1 MKRSNKF
8 RAAVRPF
15 AVALA
20 AALAWAGCT
29 DVDDSLGGNLI
40 PENQQMKAGYS
51 VFDGSSKAPG
61 LSPRKYVESRL
72 FQTDSI
78 VGSKL
83 ANGYMGSMINDTV
96 GLRTAGFLS
105 QFTSYYKI
113 EEGDF
118 GYKPFFDSVYIFLS
132 IKSYGS
138 DTLTDQRFA
147 VYEVTSNEYI
157 EQSTDTLFY
166 ITFDPEAEGI
176 LGDKLFTFSLGKG
189 NKTGPS
195 TTAVTMDP
203 TAAGRRFVNR
213 LLLQEG
219 EYAGD
224 YSIYKTD
231 SLKRWFNAF
240 KGLYIKPEQDM
251 TRSETGATRGT
262 IYATEL
268 ASSGFMVY
276 GRSRREDNPSLIKDT
291 IGMGFYFNIE
301 DAPMGNVAVTTV
313 RRDYD
318 GALIPVDE
326 AREPSAGQPDERPQS
341 ETLYVEGLG
350 GVVSE
355 LTFTRELFEELEQI
369 LAVENAASGRDFR
382 TFAFSQVRMSVYLP
396 GSDYDWQKIDPS
408 NAAPLIALMNG
419 ALPRL
424 GLYAD
429 YKKLTPVTDYAYVYE
444 QQGTTIAFDG
454 KLNRSRACYSM
465 NITSFMQGLW
475 NSYAELRAKTPA
487 GEQVDLSELDY
498 RSVYL
503 APEAY
508 SLFALPYSV
517 LQGEAGDGNN
527 APIRLEMTYNMIQ

>member
-40 PENQQMKAGYS
+40 PENQQMKAGYA
-51 VFDGSSKAPG
+51 VFDGSSKVPG

-78 VGSKL
+78 AGSKL
-83 ANGYMGSMINDTV
+83 ANGYMGSMANDTV
-96 GLRTAGFLS
+96 GVRTAGFLS
-105 QFTSYYKI
+105 QFTSYYKV

-118 GYKPFFDSVYIFLS
+118 GYKPIFDSAYIFLS
-132 IKSYGS
+132 INGYGT

-147 VYEVTSNEYI
+147 VYEVTDDKYLKE
-157 EQSTDTLFY
+157 STDTIFY

-176 LGDKLFTFSLGKG
+176 VGEKLFTFSLGQS
-189 NKTGPS
+189 NQTGPA

-203 TAAGRRFVNR
+203 TEAGRRFINR
-213 LLLQEG
+213 LLLEEG
-219 EYAGD
+219 DYAGD
-224 YSIYKTD
+224 YSIYQTD
-231 SLKRWFNAF
+231 SLSKWFEAF
-240 KGLYIKPEQDM
+240 KGLYIRPEQDM
-251 TRSETGATRGT
+251 TSETGATRGT
-262 IYATEL
+262 IYSTEL

-301 DAPMGNVAVTTV
+301 DAPLGNVAINTV
-313 RRDYD
+313 RHDYT

-326 AREPSAGQPDERPQS
+326 AREKLAERPQR

-369 LAVENAASGRDFR
+369 LAVENAASGKSFR
-382 TFAFSQVRMSVYLP
+382 TFAFSQVRMSIYLP
-396 GSDYDWQKIDPS
+396 GSDYDWQKIDPA
-408 NAAPLIALMNG
+408 NAAPLVALMNG
-419 ALPRL
+419 SLPRL
-424 GLYAD
+424 GLYTD
-429 YKKLTPVTDYAYVYE
+429 YKKLTPVADYAYAYE
-444 QQGTTIAFDG
+444 QQGTTLAYDG
-454 KLNRSRACYSM
+454 NLNRSRACYVM
-465 NITSFMQGLW
+465 NITSYMQALW
-475 NSYAELRAKTPA
+475 NRYVRLRDKTPE
-487 GEQVDLSELDY
+487 GEEVDLTELAN

-508 SLFALPYSV
+508 SLFSLPYSV
-517 LQGEAGDGNN
+517 IQGEAGTENN
-527 APIRLEMTYNMIQ
+527 APVRLDMTYNMIQ